1 MKPISPKQ
9 VSTKECQKIALAFAA
24 GKRKVAE
31 VKVKSREP
39 VKGFL
44 YRIRN
49 GLTSIGKYAGNAVN
63 IILAVMKDGWHAYI
77 ITARGKP
84 SFAAVSVIPP
94 AFIAGI
100 AFEQRNLRTAF
111 YGITLYMFLTVF
123 LMYISGAGGEADVQI
138 DPKHDS
144 TAQEELEADI
154 EEIIP
159 HADEDLTPTFDS
171 GNERIGTISDEDSW
185 ETT

>member
-1 MKPISPKQ
+1 MKPISLKQ
-9 VSTKECQKIALAFAA
+9 VSTKGCQKMALAFAA

-31 VKVKSREP
+31 IKDKSREP

-44 YRIRN
+44 YRIRD
-49 GLTSIGKYAGNAVN
+49 GLISVGKYAGNAVN

-77 ITARGKP
+77 ITARGKS

-100 AFEQRNLRTAF
+100 AFEQRNWRTAG
-111 YGITLYMFLTVF
+111 YGITLYLFFIVF
-123 LMYISGAGGEADVQI
+123 LMYISGSGGETDIQKGL
-138 DPKHDS
+138 KHDS
-144 TAQEELEADI
+144 AAQEELEAVI

-159 HADEDLTPTFDS
+159 HTDEEPTPAVDS
-171 GNERIGTISDEDSW
+171 GNERTGIIYDEDSW
-185 ETT
+185 ETA